1 MKWRGLIFVLT
12 LGAAIPLGAPL
23 ANAGSPVVRF
33 ASGRTYPRAKRVCL
47 STSVPTNCPAGAYLY
62 NFPGAAS
69 EWRADLSSIP
79 DARWIWRADTRRQA
93 IGDLATFS
101 ASTTVNIPGTPLQ
114 ATLYIAVDDFARIRV
129 NGTVAGTWGSKTDPN
144 AASFANNNTG
154 SFDITSLLH
163 SGTNTIV
170 VKARN
175 GPASFAVGC
184 GPCTY
189 QQNPA
194 GVVFGGTVSY
204 QP

>member
-33 ASGRTYPRAKRVCL
+33 SSGRTWAKRVCL
-47 STSVPTNCPAGAYLY
+47 SASVPTNSPAGAYLY

-79 DARWIWRADTRRQA
+79 DARWIWRATSRQA
-93 IGDLATFS
+93 IGDLATFR
-101 ASTTVNIPGTPLQ
+101 ASTTVNIPGSPLQ
-114 ATLYIAVDDFARIRV
+114 GKLYIAVDDFARIRV

-144 AASFANNNTG
+144 AASSANNNTG

-163 SGTNTIV
+163 PGTNAIV
-170 VKARN
+170 VQARN

-189 QQNPA
+189 QPNPA

-204 QP
+204 RP